1 MGRGKGDRMAEFD
14 KGRRHPR
21 EILNEI
27 KWRGLDMERCEIEV
41 LHRGAPKDRI
51 TLKGSEISLGRS
63 FFARGETMIP
73 YHRILRIWYDGRTVY
88 SRAAR

>member
-1 MGRGKGDRMAEFD
+1 MAEFETA
-14 KGRRHPR
+14 GRHPR

-27 KWRGLDMERCEIEV
+27 KWRGLDMESCEIEI
-41 LHRGAPKDRI
+41 LHRGAPMDRI

-73 YHRILRIWYDGRTVY
+73 YHRILRIRHEGRTVY
-88 SRAAR
+88 SRAAI

>member
-1 MGRGKGDRMAEFD
+1 MAEFETA
-14 KGRRHPR
+14 RRHPR
-21 EILNEI
+21 AILNEI

-51 TLKGSEISLGRS
+51 ILKGSDISLGRS
-63 FFARGETMIP
+63 FFASGETMIP
-73 YHRILRIWYDGRTVY
+73 YHRIVRIRYDGRAVY